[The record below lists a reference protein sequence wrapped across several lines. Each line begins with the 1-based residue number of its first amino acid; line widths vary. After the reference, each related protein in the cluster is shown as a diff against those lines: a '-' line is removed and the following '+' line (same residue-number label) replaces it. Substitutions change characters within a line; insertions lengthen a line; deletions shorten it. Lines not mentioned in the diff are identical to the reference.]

1 MTQVIGNFSSLTVG
15 TGDAINT
22 FNADGSYTIMG
33 AGTFGIINAAQFK
46 GREFTVGSSSG
57 NNNLGILFG
66 GIGSF
71 TGLNIYPANTGVYGS
86 TGNIVFKNGNYLNQ
100 GIVFADNSFLN
111 SAKNFTN
118 INSDNINSTKAT
130 FNSIN
135 VVGNIVGNYS
145 KISVDTI
152 NCSNKVNSNIIT
164 GNNAT
169 INRINMT
176 NGFFDNI
183 YGNNLTASNIKFNDN
198 SILTS
203 APASNVLSSN
213 FNISGDW
220 TPNGPNAPI
229 GNIPPGKWLL
239 TFNIFFIS
247 TTSTSNYITFKSSS
261 SNITASQFA
270 LVPITGTTTYVCSGT
285 YYFSPTVTSSIDLGV
300 NVNARIDKTKS
311 YHQAINL
318 G

>member
-1 MTQVIGNFSSLTVG
+1 MTQVIGNFASLTVG

-22 FNADGSYTIMG
+22 FNADGSYTIQG
-33 AGTFGIINAAQFK
+33 TGTFGIINAAQFK
-46 GREFTVGSSSG
+46 GREFMIGSSSG

-71 TGLNIYPANTGVYGS
+71 SGLNIYPASTGIYGS
-86 TGNIVFKNGNYLNQ
+86 TGNIVFKNGNSNQ

-111 SAKNFTN
+111 SANNFSN
-118 INSDNINSTKAT
+118 INSDKAT

-135 VVGNIVGNYS
+135 VVGDIVGNYS

-164 GNNAT
+164 GNTAT
-169 INRINMT
+169 INRINM
-176 NGFFDNI
+176 NDGFFNNI
-183 YGNNLTASNIKFNDN
+183 SGNNLTTSNIIFKDN
-198 SILTS
+198 TILNS
-203 APASNVLSSN
+203 APASKILSADFNV
-213 FNISGDW
+213 SGNL

-239 TFNIFFIS
+239 TFNIFFNS
-247 TTSTSNYITFKSSS
+247 TTSTSNYITYRSSGN
-261 SNITASQFA
+261 NITQARFA
-270 LVPITGTTTYVCSGT
+270 LVTIPGTPTTYVCSGT
-285 YYFSPTVTSSIDLGV
+285 CYFSPTVTSSIDLLV
-300 NVNARIDKTKS
+300 NVNAIIDKTKS